1 MAYNTSDRK
10 DTLLA
15 TMYFHYIQRS
25 KSAQQISAAIQ
36 SFNWEILEMPHL
48 THFSCDHPSLREL

>member
-25 KSAQQISAAIQ
+25 KSAQQISAASQ
-36 SFNWEILEMPHL
+36 CSNTILQLGNFGDASPHTL
-48 THFSCDHPSLREL
+48 